1 MTGRQKIES
10 ALSQNGISET
20 PAVICYEGIYIRDHW
35 EQLTSCPWW
44 YQYSPD
50 IELQLQWHR
59 DVITRTGQ
67 DWFYLPFFYS
77 RDERKYLSIETNSNG
92 IFQINKRTDKK
103 YKLSKPQVAGWSE
116 SGELH
121 SHHPQHLIDTFK
133 EIDSAIYIS
142 PDFDPKWS
150 IADGRNDLALRLL
163 DEFKDLYPISH
174 VGSPLWHTYQ
184 IWGFEGMMTMIAERP
199 DLVKHACERF
209 LIQSI
214 RSVQQ
219 NAILGVKGI
228 WIEEC
233 FTDMISPK
241 AFEEI
246 NVSILQTLV
255 KEIRK
260 AGMKS
265 IYYYC
270 GDPAGKWDHILSV
283 GADAVSLEES
293 KKGFV
298 IDIDEIVD
306 RVNGRCTVLG
316 NLDAIHLLSDGTE
329 DELCAEIARQI
340 QAGRR
345 NNGKFIMSIGSP
357 VTPGT
362 TVERVRLYCNIA
374 H

>member
-10 ALSQNGISET
+10 ALSPSGTNEI

-77 RDERKYLSIETNSNG
+77 REERKNLFIEINSEDV
-92 IFQINKRTDKK
+92 FQINKHTDKK

-116 SGELH
+116 SGGLH
-121 SHHPQHLIDTFK
+121 SHHPQRLIDTFE
-133 EIDSAIYIS
+133 EIDSAIYVS

-184 IWGFEGMMTMIAERP
+184 IWGFEGMMTMIAEHP
-199 DLVKHACERF
+199 DLVKHACKRF

-214 RSVQQ
+214 HSVQQ
-219 NAILGVKGI
+219 NAMLGANGI

-255 KEIRK
+255 EEIRK

-270 GDPAGKWDHILSV
+270 GDPSGKWDQILAV

-298 IDIDEIVD
+298 IDIDDVVD
-306 RVNGRCTVLG
+306 RINGRCTVLG
-316 NLDAIHLLSDGTE
+316 NLDAIHLLPDGTE
-329 DELCAEIARQI
+329 DELRAEITRQI

-362 TVERVRLYCNIA
+362 TVDRVRLYCNIV